1 MTANKKLVNSV
12 ILGSVSLISGTLIL
26 LIISEDHQ
34 NTIATLP
41 TGGNISLEE
50 PFFIERY
57 SNSTIQPQPPGTTFN
72 TTGFGLGIFNGTTEV
87 QTEANATITFRNSQT
102 IFLEGRA
109 RYTNNAGDK
118 ASYLF
123 LELGKINP
131 IDITYSGRGIAIFD
145 EKATGML
152 KTLSDIVAIY
162 KSVIDANG
170 NATVYYYHW
179 N

>member
-1 MTANKKLVNSV
+1 MSTNKKLVNSV
-12 ILGSVSLISGTLIL
+12 ILGVSLISGSLTLL
-26 LIISEDHQ
+26 TDHQ
-34 NTIATLP
+34 NTIAITLP
-41 TGGNISLEE
+41 IGGNISLEE

-57 SNSTIQPQPPGTTFN
+57 SNSTIQPQPPGTTFD
-72 TTGFGLGIFNGTTEV
+72 TVGFGTGILNGTIEV

-102 IFLEGRA
+102 MFLEGRA
-109 RYTNNAGDK
+109 NYTNNVGDK

-131 IDITYSGRGIAIFD
+131 FDMTYSGRGIAIFD

-152 KTLSDIVAIY
+152 KTLSDIIAIY
-162 KSVIDANG
+162 RSVIDANG